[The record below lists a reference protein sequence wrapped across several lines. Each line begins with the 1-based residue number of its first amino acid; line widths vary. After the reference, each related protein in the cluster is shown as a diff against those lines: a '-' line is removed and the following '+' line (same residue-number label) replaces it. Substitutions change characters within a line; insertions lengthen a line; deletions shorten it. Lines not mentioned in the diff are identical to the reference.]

1 MNQRNIRFIRED
13 YILSIKLPIELPTFC
28 FERAKLSCNFAPSHE
43 QKHLR
48 ATKKASA
55 IFINLNIFN

>member
-13 YILSIKLPIELPTFC
+13 YILSIKLPIELPTLC

-48 ATKKASA
+48 ATKDKQVQILLIL
-55 IFINLNIFN
+55 IF